1 MCRGEDVWYCLEI
14 IEGTGQK
21 RSSLDELFV
30 IEFVE
35 MELVSYDTCGTVW
48 K

>member
-1 MCRGEDVWYCLEI
+1 MWYCQEI
-14 IEGTGQK
+14 IEGTRQK

-30 IEFVE
+30 IEFVG